1 MAQRGGKDLHSFKNL
16 PRTPVG
22 SYLRK
27 AVDPK
32 SPTAPV
38 PPGSPP
44 PVLERFPELRLYN
57 PRAWS
62 DWIRSYVKNRLGRRH
77 KFNFYLPG
85 KADRGIYPLKSADGG
100 ERVRMAL
107 TGDWGSGTDE
117 ARRVGRQMAERH
129 PDFTI
134 HLGDVYYVG
143 SLAEVN
149 EHFLGVDNPHNDYTP
164 CTWPAGRVGS
174 FALNGN
180 HEMYALGDAYFE
192 LLLPQM
198 GMHSPRRRQQASFF
212 CLENDDW
219 RVIALDTGY
228 NSIGRPIIENIL
240 RPTGRL
246 EDALVEWLRDDVKL
260 GARGDHRGIVLLSHH
275 QYLLGLRRVVLQA
288 RAAARRVHQ
297 AAGRLVLGARAPHD
311 CLRRPFVW
319 RRHHGAR
326 PMPRPRRDAGRSL
339 QPRPSLAAP
348 RVPAALR
355 GQSSVSERRGHRC
368 RLQRLRRDRLRGA
381 GAAGRV
387 TAISPARS
395 CTARRSAS
403 IARAPCT
410 SHDTRSRTSPAQQ

>member
-117 ARRVGRQMAERH
+117 ARRVGRQMAESH

-134 HLGDVYYVG
+134 HLGDIYYVG

-260 GARGDHRGIVLLSHH
+260 GARGDHRGVVLLSHH
-275 QYLLGLRRVVLQA
+275 QYY
-288 RAAARRVHQ
+288 
-297 AAGRLVLGARAPHD
+297 
-311 CLRRPFVW
+311 
-319 RRHHGAR
+319 
-326 PMPRPRRDAGRSL
+326 
-339 QPRPSLAAP
+339 
-348 RVPAALR
+348 
-355 GQSSVSERRGHRC
+355 
-368 RLQRLRRDRLRGA
+368 
-381 GAAGRV
+381 
-387 TAISPARS
+387 
-395 CTARRSAS
+395 SAF
-403 IARAPCT
+403 
-410 SHDTRSRTSPAQQ
+410 DEWYLKPAQQLAELIKRPVVWFWGHEHRMIVYGAHSFGGGISAHGRCLGHGGMPVDRVNPDRPLRHRECPPLFVDNRPFPNDEGIDVGYNGYGVIDFEERELRAEYRDLTGAVVYSETISVDRSGALHVHTA

>member
-27 AVDPK
+27 AVDTK

-117 ARRVGRQMAERH
+117 ARRVGRQMAESH

-246 EDALVEWLRDDVKL
+246 EDALVAWLRDDLKL
-260 GARGDHRGIVLLSHH
+260 GARGDHRGVVLLSHH
-275 QYLLGLRRVVLQA
+275 QYY
-288 RAAARRVHQ
+288 
-297 AAGRLVLGARAPHD
+297 
-311 CLRRPFVW
+311 
-319 RRHHGAR
+319 
-326 PMPRPRRDAGRSL
+326 
-339 QPRPSLAAP
+339 
-348 RVPAALR
+348 
-355 GQSSVSERRGHRC
+355 
-368 RLQRLRRDRLRGA
+368 
-381 GAAGRV
+381 
-387 TAISPARS
+387 
-395 CTARRSAS
+395 SAF
-403 IARAPCT
+403 
-410 SHDTRSRTSPAQQ
+410 DEWYLKPAQQLAEFIKRPVVWFWGHEHRMIVYGAHSFGGGITAHGRCLGHGGMPVDRVNPDRPLRHRECPPLFVDNRPFPNDEGIDVGYNGYGVIDFEGRELRAEYHDLTGEVVYHETIEVDRAGALRVRSTART

>member
-27 AVDPK
+27 AVDTK
-32 SPTAPV
+32 SPTPPV
-38 PPGSPP
+38 PPGSPQ

-85 KADRGIYPLKSADGG
+85 KADRGIYPLESADGG
-100 ERVRMAL
+100 GRVRMAL

-117 ARRVGRQMAERH
+117 ARRVGRQMAESH

-134 HLGDVYYVG
+134 HLGDIYYVG

-198 GMHSPRRRQQASFF
+198 GMHSPRRRQQTSFF

-260 GARGDHRGIVLLSHH
+260 GARGDHRGVVLLSHH
-275 QYLLGLRRVVLQA
+275 QYY
-288 RAAARRVHQ
+288 
-297 AAGRLVLGARAPHD
+297 
-311 CLRRPFVW
+311 
-319 RRHHGAR
+319 
-326 PMPRPRRDAGRSL
+326 
-339 QPRPSLAAP
+339 
-348 RVPAALR
+348 
-355 GQSSVSERRGHRC
+355 
-368 RLQRLRRDRLRGA
+368 
-381 GAAGRV
+381 
-387 TAISPARS
+387 
-395 CTARRSAS
+395 SAF
-403 IARAPCT
+403 
-410 SHDTRSRTSPAQQ
+410 DEWYLKPAQQLAEFIKRPVVWFWGHEHRMIVYGAHSFGGGITAHGRCLGHGGMPVDRFNPDRPLRHRECPPLFVDNRPFPNDEGIDVGYNGYGIVDFKGRELKVDYCDLTGAVVYGETISVDRSGALHVHAA

>member
-117 ARRVGRQMAERH
+117 ARRVGRQMAESH

-134 HLGDVYYVG
+134 HLGDIYYVG

-180 HEMYALGDAYFE
+180 HEMYALVDAYFE

-260 GARGDHRGIVLLSHH
+260 GARGDHRGVVLLSHH
-275 QYLLGLRRVVLQA
+275 QYY
-288 RAAARRVHQ
+288 
-297 AAGRLVLGARAPHD
+297 
-311 CLRRPFVW
+311 
-319 RRHHGAR
+319 
-326 PMPRPRRDAGRSL
+326 
-339 QPRPSLAAP
+339 
-348 RVPAALR
+348 
-355 GQSSVSERRGHRC
+355 
-368 RLQRLRRDRLRGA
+368 
-381 GAAGRV
+381 
-387 TAISPARS
+387 
-395 CTARRSAS
+395 SAF
-403 IARAPCT
+403 
-410 SHDTRSRTSPAQQ
+410 DEWYLKPAQQLAELIKRPVVWFWGHEHRMIVYGAHSFGGGITAHGRCLGHGGMPVDRVNPDRPLRHRECPPLFVDNRPFPNDEGIDVGYNGYGVIDFEERELRAEYRDLTGAVVYSETISVDRSGALHVHAA

>member
-117 ARRVGRQMAERH
+117 ARRVGRQMAESH

-134 HLGDVYYVG
+134 HLGDIYYVG

-219 RVIALDTGY
+219 RVIGLDTGY

-260 GARGDHRGIVLLSHH
+260 GARGDHRGVVLLSHH
-275 QYLLGLRRVVLQA
+275 QYY
-288 RAAARRVHQ
+288 
-297 AAGRLVLGARAPHD
+297 
-311 CLRRPFVW
+311 
-319 RRHHGAR
+319 
-326 PMPRPRRDAGRSL
+326 
-339 QPRPSLAAP
+339 
-348 RVPAALR
+348 
-355 GQSSVSERRGHRC
+355 
-368 RLQRLRRDRLRGA
+368 
-381 GAAGRV
+381 
-387 TAISPARS
+387 
-395 CTARRSAS
+395 SAF
-403 IARAPCT
+403 
-410 SHDTRSRTSPAQQ
+410 DEWYLKPAQQLAELIKRPVVWFWGHEHRMIVYGAHSFGGGITAHGRCLGHGGMPVDRVNPDRPLRHRECPPLFVDNRPFPNDEGIDVGYNGYGVIDFEERELRAEYRDLTGAVVYSETISVDRSGALHVHAA

>member
-1 MAQRGGKDLHSFKNL
+1 
-16 PRTPVG
+16 
-22 SYLRK
+22 
-27 AVDPK
+27 
-32 SPTAPV
+32 
-38 PPGSPP
+38 
-44 PVLERFPELRLYN
+44 
-57 PRAWS
+57 
-62 DWIRSYVKNRLGRRH
+62 VKNRLGRRH

-117 ARRVGRQMAERH
+117 ARRVGRQMAESH

-260 GARGDHRGIVLLSHH
+260 GARGDHRGVVLLSHH
-275 QYLLGLRRVVLQA
+275 QYY
-288 RAAARRVHQ
+288 
-297 AAGRLVLGARAPHD
+297 
-311 CLRRPFVW
+311 
-319 RRHHGAR
+319 
-326 PMPRPRRDAGRSL
+326 
-339 QPRPSLAAP
+339 
-348 RVPAALR
+348 
-355 GQSSVSERRGHRC
+355 
-368 RLQRLRRDRLRGA
+368 
-381 GAAGRV
+381 
-387 TAISPARS
+387 
-395 CTARRSAS
+395 SAF
-403 IARAPCT
+403 
-410 SHDTRSRTSPAQQ
+410 DEWYLKPAQQLAELIKRPVVWFWGHEHRMIVYEAHSFGGGITAHGRCLGHGGMPVDRVNPDRPLRHRECPPLFVDNRPFPNDEGIDVGYNGYGVIDFEERELRAEYRDLTGAVVYGETITVDRSGALHVHAA

>member
-38 PPGSPP
+38 PPGSPQ
-44 PVLERFPELRLYN
+44 PVLERFPELGLYN
-57 PRAWS
+57 PRAWT

-85 KADRGIYPLKSADGG
+85 RADRGIYPLKSADGG
-100 ERVRMAL
+100 ARVRMAL

-117 ARRVGRQMAERH
+117 ARRVGRQMAESH

-134 HLGDVYYVG
+134 HLGDIYYVG

-198 GMHSPRRRQQASFF
+198 GMHWPRSRQQASFF

-275 QYLLGLRRVVLQA
+275 QYY
-288 RAAARRVHQ
+288 
-297 AAGRLVLGARAPHD
+297 
-311 CLRRPFVW
+311 
-319 RRHHGAR
+319 
-326 PMPRPRRDAGRSL
+326 
-339 QPRPSLAAP
+339 
-348 RVPAALR
+348 
-355 GQSSVSERRGHRC
+355 
-368 RLQRLRRDRLRGA
+368 
-381 GAAGRV
+381 
-387 TAISPARS
+387 
-395 CTARRSAS
+395 SAF
-403 IARAPCT
+403 
-410 SHDTRSRTSPAQQ
+410 DEWYLKPAQQLAEFIKRPVVWFWGHEHRMIVYGAHSLGGGITAHGRCLGHGGMPVDRFNPDRPLRHRECPPLFVDNRPFPNDEGIDVGYNGYGIVDFEGRELKVDYCDLTGAVVYHETIGVARAGALHVRGAART

>member
-117 ARRVGRQMAERH
+117 ARRVGRQMAESH

-134 HLGDVYYVG
+134 HLGDIYYVG

-260 GARGDHRGIVLLSHH
+260 GARGDHRGVVLLSHH
-275 QYLLGLRRVVLQA
+275 QYY
-288 RAAARRVHQ
+288 
-297 AAGRLVLGARAPHD
+297 
-311 CLRRPFVW
+311 
-319 RRHHGAR
+319 
-326 PMPRPRRDAGRSL
+326 
-339 QPRPSLAAP
+339 
-348 RVPAALR
+348 
-355 GQSSVSERRGHRC
+355 
-368 RLQRLRRDRLRGA
+368 
-381 GAAGRV
+381 
-387 TAISPARS
+387 
-395 CTARRSAS
+395 SAF
-403 IARAPCT
+403 
-410 SHDTRSRTSPAQQ
+410 DEWYLKPAQQLAELIKRPVVWFWGHEHRMIVYGAHSFGGGITAHGRCLGHGGMPVDRVNPDRPLRHRECPPLFVDNRPFPNDEGIDVGYNGYGVIDFEERELRAEYRDLTGAVVYSETISVDRSGALHVHAA